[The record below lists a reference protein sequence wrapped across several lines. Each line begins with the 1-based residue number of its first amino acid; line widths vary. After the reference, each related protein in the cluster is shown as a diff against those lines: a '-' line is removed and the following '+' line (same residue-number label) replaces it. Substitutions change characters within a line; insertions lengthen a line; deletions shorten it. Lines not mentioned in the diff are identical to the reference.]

1 MPIFSEQFYVMDPA
15 TPPAV
20 GTVLNVVRLDVND
33 ANNNG
38 VIRPGNGDTVGGL
51 IVNAAWQG
59 DRITIVLN
67 GVQRV
72 VTGVTFYRTGGAS
85 VFTPTDGT
93 ILATATFVRSSFV
106 TTSTQATLP
115 SFGPAC
121 FVRGTRIA
129 TKKGPRKIEDLCVG
143 DLIMTKDHGPQ
154 PLRWVGHSTVDGTGP
169 WAPIRFAPGV
179 LGNDRAL
186 LVSPQ
191 HRILVGGWQSELYYG
206 EDEILVS
213 AKHLINGRSVRPV
226 IRDQVDYFHL
236 LFDCHEVIYSEGAA
250 TESFHPGDHV
260 MQENRQIRAEI
271 IALFPELANLDAL
284 WPTARRVLRGREA
297 EILAAA

>member
-1 MPIFSEQFYVMDPA
+1 MPVFSEQFYVMDPA
-15 TPPAV
+15 APPGA

-33 ANNNG
+33 VDNNG
-38 VIRPGNGDTVGGL
+38 LIRPSNGDTVGGL
-51 IVNAAWQG
+51 VVNAAWQG

-72 VTGVTFYRTGGAS
+72 VTGVTFYRNGGAA

-93 ILATATFVRSSFV
+93 ILASATFVRSTFV
-106 TTSTQATLP
+106 TTSTQATVP

-121 FVRGTRIA
+121 FVRGTRIQ
-129 TKKGPRKIEDLCVG
+129 TQLGLRKIEELRVG
-143 DLIMTKDHGPQ
+143 DLVITKDHGAQ
-154 PLRWVGHSTVDGTGP
+154 PLRWVGHSTVAGTDI

-206 EDEILVS
+206 EDEVLVS
-213 AKHLINGRSVRPV
+213 AKHLVNGRSVRPV
-226 IRDQVDYFHL
+226 MRDQVDYFHL
-236 LFDCHEVIYSEGAA
+236 LFDRHEVIYSEGAA
-250 TESFHPGDHV
+250 SESFHPGDQI
-260 MQENRQIRAEI
+260 MQENHHIRAEI
-271 IALFPELANLDAL
+271 YALFPELAKVENL
-284 WPTARRVLRGREA
+284 WPTARRVLRAREA
-297 EILAAA
+297 EVLAAA